1 MRTTIRIWPETPSRR
16 QARAVLVHL
25 AVTLPT
31 DTLEDLDRKLPVHD
45 ALCALDETLPV
56 GWMLAPVDPQP
67 GDVADAYRL
76 LAAAVHEHYAD
87 DTNTGP
93 DDGPDAGPGKRHGER
108 PGGKAPLGAGPGARI
123 AVRDVIAT
131 GIAAS
136 HLRALLNPSTLAR
149 DSGPATHLSAHLAT
163 YPSAGPGP
171 AAGPGAGEG

>member
-25 AVTLPT
+25 AVTLPN
-31 DTLEDLDRKLPVHD
+31 DTFEDLDRKLPVHD

-76 LAAAVHEHYAD
+76 LAAAVHERYAD

-93 DDGPDAGPGKRHGER
+93 GEGPDVGPGE
-108 PGGKAPLGAGPGARI
+108 PG
-123 AVRDVIAT
+123 
-131 GIAAS
+131 
-136 HLRALLNPSTLAR
+136 
-149 DSGPATHLSAHLAT
+149 
-163 YPSAGPGP
+163 
-171 AAGPGAGEG
+171 